1 MPSFIEI
8 AAHHEAG
15 HAVTALVFGITV
27 RRASIGPRAGSR
39 GREIGEMLAA
49 LQ

>member
-15 HAVTALVFGITV
+15 HAITALVFGITV

-39 GREIGEMLAA
+39 GREIGEMLVA